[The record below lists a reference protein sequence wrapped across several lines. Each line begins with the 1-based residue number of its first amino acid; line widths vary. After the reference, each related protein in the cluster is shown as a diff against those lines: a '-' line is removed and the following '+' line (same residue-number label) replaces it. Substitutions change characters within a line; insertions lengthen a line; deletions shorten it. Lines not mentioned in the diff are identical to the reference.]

1 MNSFRYQLDDSSRKF
16 ECPACSRKRFV
27 RFVDQETRDYLKPT
41 FGRCD
46 REQTCGYFHSPY
58 QVDSF
63 KREQTSYQK
72 LPEVQHPS
80 KYIPKEL
87 FEKSLGNYDQN
98 NFIRFMRRHFD
109 SETISKVNDT
119 YKIGTSL
126 KIPGG
131 CIFYQIDIN
140 GKVRRGKIMVYN
152 PENGNRGAINSVHC
166 QLKIDKQYYPK
177 WRFFGEHL
185 LKDNDKPIAIVE
197 SEKTAVIAS
206 IYFSEFVWLATG
218 TKSTL
223 KPEYAQAL
231 KGRSV
236 TLFPDIGAYQ
246 DWSVKMESFSEFCD
260 ISISN
265 LLESKSGAFE
275 KNEGLDL
282 ADYLIT
288 RSVGEFQ

>member
-16 ECPACSRKRFV
+16 ECPGCNRKRLV
-27 RFVDQETRDYLKPT
+27 RFIDQETRDYLELK

-46 REQTCGYFHSPY
+46 REQNCGYFHSPY

-63 KREQTSYQK
+63 KREQINYQK
-72 LPEVQHPS
+72 PSEVKYPP
-80 KYIPKEL
+80 KYIPKAL

-126 KIPGG
+126 KITGG
-131 CIFYQIDIN
+131 CIFYQIDIK
-140 GKVRRGKIMVYN
+140 GKVRRGKIIVYN
-152 PENGNRGAINSVHC
+152 SETGNRGAINSVHC

-185 LKDNDKPIAIVE
+185 LKDNDKPVAIVE

-206 IYFSEFVWLATG
+206 IYFPEFVWLATG

-231 KGRSV
+231 KSRSI

-246 DWSVKMESFSEFCD
+246 DWAAKLEGFSAFCD

-265 LLESKSGAFE
+265 LLESKSGIFE

-282 ADYLIT
+282 ADYLIS
-288 RSVGEFQ
+288 RRVGEFQ

>member
-16 ECPACSRKRFV
+16 ECPACNRKRLV
-27 RFVDQETRDYLKPT
+27 RFIDQETRDYLEPI

-46 REQTCGYFHSPY
+46 REQNCGYFHSPY
-58 QVDSF
+58 QIDSF

-126 KIPGG
+126 KITGG
-131 CIFYQIDIN
+131 CIFYQIDIK
-140 GKVRRGKIMVYN
+140 GKVRRGKIIVYN
-152 PENGNRGAINSVHC
+152 SETGNRGAINSVHC
-166 QLKIDKQYYPK
+166 QLNIDKQYYPK

-185 LKDNDKPIAIVE
+185 LKDNDKPVAIVE

-206 IYFSEFVWLATG
+206 IYFPGFVWLATG

-223 KPEYAQAL
+223 KPEYAQVL

-246 DWSVKMESFSEFCD
+246 DWSEKMENFSSFCD

-265 LLESKSGAFE
+265 LLESTSGDFE
-275 KNEGLDL
+275 KKEGLDL

-288 RSVGEFQ
+288 RSVIEFQ

>member
-16 ECPACSRKRFV
+16 ECPACNRKRLV
-27 RFVDQETRDYLKPT
+27 RFIDQETRDYLEPI

-46 REQTCGYFHSPY
+46 REQNCGYFHSPY

-63 KREQTSYQK
+63 KREQKSYQK

-109 SETISKVNDT
+109 SGTINQVIYN

-131 CIFYQIDIN
+131 CIFYQIDIK

-152 PENGNRGAINSVHC
+152 PETGNRGAINSVHC

-177 WRFFGEHL
+177 WRFFEEHL
-185 LKDNDKPIAIVE
+185 LKDNDKPLAIVE
-197 SEKTAVIAS
+197 SEKTAVIAN
-206 IYFSEFVWLATG
+206 IYFPEFVWLATG

-223 KPEYAQAL
+223 KPEYAQVL

-246 DWSVKMESFSEFCD
+246 DWSEKMESFSAFCD

>member
-16 ECPACSRKRFV
+16 ECPACNRKRLV
-27 RFVDQETRDYLKPT
+27 RFIDQETRDYLEPI

-46 REQTCGYFHSPY
+46 REQNCGYFHSPY
-58 QVDSF
+58 QIDSF

-126 KIPGG
+126 KITGG
-131 CIFYQIDIN
+131 CIFYQIDIK
-140 GKVRRGKIMVYN
+140 GKVRRGKIIVYN
-152 PENGNRGAINSVHC
+152 SETGNRGAINSVHC
-166 QLKIDKQYYPK
+166 QLNIDKQYYPK

-185 LKDNDKPIAIVE
+185 LKDNDKPVAIVE

-206 IYFSEFVWLATG
+206 IYFPEFVWLATG

-223 KPEYAQAL
+223 KPEYAQVL

-246 DWSVKMESFSEFCD
+246 DWSEKMENFSSFCD

-265 LLESKSGAFE
+265 LLESTSGDFE
-275 KNEGLDL
+275 KKEGLDL

-288 RSVGEFQ
+288 RSVIEFQ